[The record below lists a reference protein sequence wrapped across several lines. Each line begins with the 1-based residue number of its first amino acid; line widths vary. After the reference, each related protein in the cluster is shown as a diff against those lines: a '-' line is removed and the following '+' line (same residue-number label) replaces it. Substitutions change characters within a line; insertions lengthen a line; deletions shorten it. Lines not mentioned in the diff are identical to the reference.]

1 MHRAQIT
8 PWLAVG
14 NCHACGEAKDPEEA
28 VIHIFRT
35 DTDTDQR
42 RCCQKIGGR
51 MELHMDYRDGD
62 LLDASNLKNLDSII
76 KEFKLS
82 YKPQRVLV
90 HCHAGMCRSPTV
102 AIYLLVEME
111 GMHPYDA
118 HALVTKKIYEQR
130 AGQIC
135 DVPFRP
141 WRQIVKHW
149 EAKPKPTETR

>member
-1 MHRAQIT
+1 MNRAQIT

-14 NCHACGEAKDPEEA
+14 NCHSCEEAKDPHEA

-35 DTDTDQR
+35 DTDVNQR
-42 RCCQKIGGR
+42 RCCRKIGER

-62 LLDASNLKNLDSII
+62 LLDESNLKNLDAII
-76 KEFKLS
+76 KEFKLA
-82 YKPQRVLV
+82 YKPQRVLI
-90 HCHAGMCRSPTV
+90 HCHAGVVRSPTV
-102 AIYLLVEME
+102 AIYLLVEMHN
-111 GMHPYDA
+111 MHPYEA

-130 AGQIC
+130 AGEIC

-149 EAKPKPTETR
+149 EAKQKPTETH